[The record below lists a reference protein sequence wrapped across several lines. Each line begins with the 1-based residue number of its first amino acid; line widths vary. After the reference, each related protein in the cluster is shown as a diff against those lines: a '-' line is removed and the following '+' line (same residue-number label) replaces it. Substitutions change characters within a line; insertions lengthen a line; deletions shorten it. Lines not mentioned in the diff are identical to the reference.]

1 MHQVQKVQE
10 AYFLISLS
18 PDYLP
23 DPAIDHC
30 CIVLKMHFHEDLS
43 RSTRRSLI
51 FKKSE
56 ICKNHDRDLS
66 RLVKNVSI
74 FYHNILGCCWHQDS
88 QKHCSS
94 FSKFGSDGKL
104 MIVPLRNQP
113 CLLDL
118 VAMRWQINS

>member
-66 RLVKNVSI
+66 KLVKKMSPSFITI
-74 FYHNILGCCWHQDS
+74 FWDVAGI
-88 QKHCSS
+88 K
-94 FSKFGSDGKL
+94 
-104 MIVPLRNQP
+104 IRRNTAAAFQS
-113 CLLDL
+113 LE
-118 VAMRWQINS
+118 VMEN